1 MNRAKLAALF
11 SICAAALAAGPS
23 TLFAASRDFAVGVT
37 LGSPTGLTVL
47 QNISET
53 EAVQVAFELN
63 IVNTWVLQG
72 DYLFK
77 TRFPAAIP
85 PENGKAWIYYG
96 PGLRWEWGG
105 REQFFSGPYRTSDE
119 GRFALRF
126 PVGLQY
132 YVPKVPFDIFAE
144 VAPMLSLWESTA
156 VDMTMAIGVRF
167 NL

>member
-1 MNRAKLAALF
+1 MNCAKLAALI
-11 SICAAALAAGPS
+11 SICAAALGALPLRAAP
-23 TLFAASRDFAVGVT
+23 RDFAVGVT
-37 LGSPTGLTVL
+37 LGSPTGLSVL
-47 QNISET
+47 QNIGET
-53 EAVQVAFELN
+53 EAVQAAFELN

-85 PENGKAWIYYG
+85 EQNGKLWIYYG
-96 PGLRWEWGG
+96 PGLRWEWGA

-126 PVGLQY
+126 PAGLQY
-132 YVPKVPFDIFAE
+132 YVPKLPFDVFAE